1 MKIHIFCQQMVLVVL
16 RSLSMCSGFL
26 SCACG
31 VISLSLWLFLWF
43 LICELVQVLFLSF
56 VFNF

>member
-1 MKIHIFCQQMVLVVL
+1 MKLHILCQHMVLVVL
-16 RSLSMCSGFL
+16 RSFSTCSGFL

-43 LICELVQVLFLSF
+43 LIRGLVQVLFLSL
-56 VFNF
+56 VLNF